1 MKAIGRGMWK
11 GLFETKGFL
20 FEGAGRGGQGG
31 LPKDRGGRGPRLPRH
46 QRRLPQYRGASNA
59 VTRGS
64 QRVLQNAP
72 LSGRHPGYLS
82 EARGLIDGRMKNLPG
97 FAEMLPRTH
106 DVFGEPMWR
115 RIGIASRD
123 HADEVEAEHNR
134 IILETGRGIGK
145 PDPTFHGVNL
155 RDITLE
161 NGRNAYGRL
170 QELSG
175 ELSGVPSLKERL
187 ATLIRSE
194 TYQALPDGESSVSG
208 TRLNAWA
215 RMVAKYREVGR
226 KALLWEAPEL
236 RSLIAVRQQVAEGAY
251 LESKARRSSS
261 GPGARELLEA
271 LRGERGL

>member
-1 MKAIGRGMWK
+1 LREPAEEDKADFRRTVEAEDRAFRDISAGYRNIV
-11 GLFETKGFL
+11 GLLTRSL
-20 FEGAGRGGQGG
+20 GAASEFFKTLRYRAVIQAT
-31 LPKDRGGRGPRLPRH
+31 LPRGRT
-46 QRRLPQYRGASNA
+46 RR
-59 VTRGS
+59 
-64 QRVLQNAP
+64 
-72 LSGRHPGYLS
+72 GYLS